1 MQNVQNSN
9 LEIIACFKFFHLR
22 EGFNVDLSRLQ
33 STQTSLFKQ
42 LCNDETLISVHIQ
55 LAIKL
60 STLFL
65 NTFCGVTSPLDHFV
79 ISNELPDCIKSLHY
93 RGY

>member
-9 LEIIACFKFFHLR
+9 LEIIACFKFCHLR

-42 LCNDETLISVHIQ
+42 LCNDETLISVLIQ

-60 STLFL
+60 STLIL
-65 NTFCGVTSPLDHFV
+65 NTLVA
-79 ISNELPDCIKSLHY
+79 
-93 RGY
+93 